1 MYTDRML
8 EQAYR
13 GYVYRLPELDHAYGS
28 NVHLLSDPVLLSQ
41 LARMC
46 RPDVTQPE
54 ITRLVRDM
62 YRTLIGLVIANEFP
76 RAEVQTPTRML
87 EATERGVWCG
97 DVLDTHARAVTVNI
111 ARAGTLP
118 SQIVFETLIELLAPD
133 NVRQDHVFMARTID
147 AAGCVTGV
155 SMAGNK
161 IGGDVNDA
169 IVLFPDPMGA
179 TGGSLS
185 HTVALYKTEQA
196 KPRKLLSLHL
206 IVTPEFIA
214 RMRADHPEV
223 SIYALR
229 LDRGMSSEA
238 ALRAGLG
245 ELPEA
250 ESGLNEV
257 QYIVPGAGGVGEL
270 LNNSFV

>member
-1 MYTDRML
+1 
-8 EQAYR
+8 
-13 GYVYRLPELDHAYGS
+13 
-28 NVHLLSDPVLLSQ
+28 
-41 LARMC
+41 
-46 RPDVTQPE
+46 
-54 ITRLVRDM
+54 
-62 YRTLIGLVIANEFP
+62 
-76 RAEVQTPTRML
+76 
-87 EATERGVWCG
+87 
-97 DVLDTHARAVTVNI
+97 VTVNI

-118 SQIVFETLIELLAPD
+118 SQVVFETLIQLLTPD
-133 NVRQDHVFMARTID
+133 KVRQDHVFMARTIN

-161 IGGDVNDA
+161 IGGDVDNA

-179 TGGSLS
+179 TGASLS
-185 HTVALYKTEQA
+185 HTVGLYKTA
-196 KPRKLLSLHL
+196 ASKPRKLLSLHL

-214 RMRADHPEV
+214 RMRVDHPEV

-238 ALRAGLG
+238 ALQSGLG
-245 ELPEA
+245 EFPEA